1 MESRV
6 IDIGYEE
13 KADGALVV
21 TPRFK
26 RLDALIASEFRD
38 AVGARL
44 ANHKTVVLALGSVG
58 FVDSSG
64 LASLISLLKR
74 MPAGAQLRLCEV
86 ASPVQHLLTVTR
98 LEKIFPVHPDV
109 ASALKA

>member
-1 MESRV
+1 M
-6 IDIGYEE
+6 IDIGFEE

-21 TPRFK
+21 TPKFK
-26 RLDALIASEFRD
+26 RLDALVASEFRD
-38 AVGARL
+38 TVGARL
-44 ANHKTVVLALGSVG
+44 TQHKTVVLAMGAVG

-86 ASPVQHLLTVTR
+86 DRAVQHLLTVTR
-98 LEKIFPVHPDV
+98 LEKIFPVHADV
-109 ASALKA
+109 AAALKA

>member
-1 MESRV
+1 M
-6 IDIGYEE
+6 IDVGFDE

-21 TPRFK
+21 TPKLK
-26 RLDALIASEFRD
+26 RLDALVASEFRD
-38 AVGARL
+38 LIAPRL
-44 ANHKTVVLALGSVG
+44 ASHKVVVLALGAVT

-86 ASPVQHLLTVTR
+86 DKAVQHLLTITR